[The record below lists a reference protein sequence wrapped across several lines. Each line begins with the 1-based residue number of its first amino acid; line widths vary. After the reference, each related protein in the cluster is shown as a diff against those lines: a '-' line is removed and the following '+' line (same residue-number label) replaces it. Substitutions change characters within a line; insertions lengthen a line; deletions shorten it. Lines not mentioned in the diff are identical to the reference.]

1 MKHLSKSAVLW
12 LLIAVLFLLC
22 ACQPT
27 PEEDVVV
34 NKAEGALESAISGDS
49 AEVYAIDS
57 SDGTAETLRDAL
69 HVPETA
75 RLSVSGPVYGG
86 TLHVEMDAAV
96 NMPNVSKVPV
106 MLVERYHPS
115 AEQKQHIAETL
126 TGETT
131 FYETDPLGRERYL
144 NVIEQYKQLLSVLKT
159 HPYGENADYESLEKE
174 YNEQIERLTTYYREG
189 KPGTK
194 QLWRGN
200 WSDGQ
205 MHLCTERGETIS
217 INTESSDVYCIEY
230 GATDATS
237 SGDDAAI
244 DAGTARKLLED
255 ALEVI
260 GNRYYEIVSICPA
273 DQGMRDR
280 LGSTE
285 GVDDGSFL
293 ITLRPVYAGIPV
305 YNWNTYFGSDTAA
318 QKAGVSYSYP
328 ALRERLHAEIRNGE
342 LIILEWID
350 PIEVLSVE
358 NENVSLLSF
367 DEIMKIFEKQIF
379 MNIYLDGT
387 ENTVIVTDV
396 FFSYRC
402 VPKRDSDQYYLLP
415 VWDFV
420 GYDTIF
426 DTGKGVADTLYRGS
440 GKIYKESLLTV
451 NAIDGSIL
459 NEFLGY

>member
-1 MKHLSKSAVLW
+1 MKR
-12 LLIAVLFLLC
+12 IAVLLAIIILFC

-34 NKAEGALESAISGDS
+34 NKAEGALESVISGDP

-57 SDGTAETLRDAL
+57 IDGTAETLRDAL
-69 HVPETA
+69 HVPETVS
-75 RLSVSGPVYGG
+75 LSVSGPVYGG

-96 NMPNVSKVPV
+96 HMPSVSKVPV

-115 AEQKQHIAETL
+115 AEQKQRIAETL

-131 FYETDPLGRERYL
+131 FYGTDPLGRDRYL
-144 NVIEQYKQLLSVLKT
+144 NVIEQYKQLLAVLTT

-194 QLWRGN
+194 QPWSGS

-205 MHLCTERGETIS
+205 LNLYTERGEIIS
-217 INTESSDVYCIEY
+217 FYTESSDIFEIGY
-230 GATDATS
+230 GAMDATP
-237 SGDDAAI
+237 SGDGAAI
-244 DAGTARKLLED
+244 DADTARKLLED
-255 ALEVI
+255 ALDII
-260 GNRYYEIVSICPA
+260 GNRHYEIVSIRPA

-280 LGSTE
+280 LGSVE
-285 GVDDGSFL
+285 GVNDGSFL

-305 YNWNTYFGSDTAA
+305 YDWNTYFGSDTAA

-328 ALRERLHAEIRNGE
+328 ALRERLFAEIRNGE
-342 LIILEWID
+342 LTILDWID

-367 DEIMKIFEKQIF
+367 DEIMQIFEKQIY
-379 MNIYLDGT
+379 MNIYLDDT
-387 ENTVIVTDV
+387 ENTVVVTDV

-426 DTGKGVADTLYRGS
+426 ERDKGIADTLYRGS
-440 GKIYKESLLTV
+440 GTIHKASLLTV

>member
-1 MKHLSKSAVLW
+1 MKRIIILCLSLA
-12 LLIAVLFLLC
+12 LLA

-27 PEEDVVV
+27 PEEEVVA
-34 NKAEGALESAISGDS
+34 NKAEGTLESVINSNPVDDYSTDTGEGS
-49 AEVYAIDS
+49 V
-57 SDGTAETLRDAL
+57 ETLRDTL
-69 HVPETA
+69 HAPDTA
-75 RLSVSGPVYGG
+75 HLSVSGPVYGG
-86 TLHVEMDAAV
+86 TLHVEMDAVV
-96 NMPNVSKVPV
+96 NIPNVSKVPV

-115 AEQKQHIAETL
+115 AEQKQRIAETL
-126 TGETT
+126 TGETM

-144 NVIEQYKQLLSVLKT
+144 NVIEQYKQILAVLKT

-174 YNEQIERLTTYYREG
+174 YNEQIERLMTYYREG
-189 KPGTK
+189 EPGTK
-194 QLWRGN
+194 QLWRGA

-205 MHLCTERGETIS
+205 LNLCTERGETIS
-217 INTESSDVYCIEY
+217 MNTERSDVYCIEY
-230 GATDATS
+230 GATDAIP
-237 SGDDAAI
+237 SGDGAAI
-244 DAGTARKLLED
+244 DADAARKLLED
-255 ALEVI
+255 ALDII
-260 GNRYYEIVSICPA
+260 GNRHYEIVSIRPA

-280 LGSTE
+280 FGSAE
-285 GVDDGSFL
+285 GVDDGSFV

-305 YNWNTYFGSDTAA
+305 YDWNTYFGSDSAA
-318 QKAGVSYSYP
+318 EKAGVSYSYP
-328 ALRERLHAEIRNGE
+328 ALKERLFAEIRNGE
-342 LIILEWID
+342 LIILELID

-379 MNIYLDGT
+379 MNIYLDGG
-387 ENTVIVTDV
+387 ERTVVVTDV

-426 DTGKGVADTLYRGS
+426 ERDKGIADTLYRGS

-451 NAIDGSIL
+451 KAIDGSIL

>member
-34 NKAEGALESAISGDS
+34 NKTEGALESAISGDS

-96 NMPNVSKVPV
+96 HMPNVSKVPV
-106 MLVERYHPS
+106 MLVERLHPS
-115 AEQKQHIAETL
+115 AEQKQRIAETL

-131 FYETDPLGRERYL
+131 FYETDPLGRDRYL
-144 NVIEQYKQLLSVLKT
+144 NVIEQYKQLLAVLKT

-174 YNEQIERLTTYYREG
+174 YNEQIERLTTFYREG
-189 KPGTK
+189 EPGTK
-194 QLWRGN
+194 QPWRGS

-205 MHLCTERGETIS
+205 LNLCTERGEIIS
-217 INTESSDVYCIEY
+217 IYTESSDVFEIGYD
-230 GATDATS
+230 ATDAMP
-237 SGDDAAI
+237 SGDGAAI
-244 DAGTARKLLED
+244 DADAAGKLLED
-255 ALEVI
+255 ALDVI
-260 GNRYYEIVSICPA
+260 GNQHYEIISILPA

-280 LGSTE
+280 LGISE

-305 YNWNTYFGSDTAA
+305 YDWNTYFGSDTAA
-318 QKAGVSYSYP
+318 QKAGVSYSRP
-328 ALRERLHAEIRNGE
+328 ALRERLFAEIRNGE

-350 PIEVLSVE
+350 PIEILSVE

-379 MNIYLDGT
+379 MNIYLDGS
-387 ENTVIVTDV
+387 ENTVVVTDV

-426 DTGKGVADTLYRGS
+426 DRDKEIADTLYRGN
-440 GKIYKESLLTV
+440 GKIYKTSLLTV

>member
-34 NKAEGALESAISGDS
+34 NKTEGALESAISGDS

-69 HVPETA
+69 HIPETA
-75 RLSVSGPVYGG
+75 HLSVSGPVYGG

-106 MLVERYHPS
+106 MLVERLHPS
-115 AEQKQHIAETL
+115 AEQKQRIAETL
-126 TGETT
+126 TGKTT
-131 FYETDPLGRERYL
+131 FYETDPVGRDLWL
-144 NVIEQYKQLLSVLKT
+144 NIAEQYRKALQSLEMQ
-159 HPYGENADYESLEKE
+159 PYGPNADYDSLTAE
-174 YNEQIERLTTYYREG
+174 YNEAIARALDTYNGGE
-189 KPGTK
+189 PGTK
-194 QLWRGN
+194 RPWSGS
-200 WSDGQ
+200 WSDK
-205 MHLCTERGETIS
+205 HVS
-217 INTESSDVYCIEY
+217 IFTPDGASIWIDPDNEGTGSIQFVASDAVLNAN
-230 GATDATS
+230 G
-237 SGDDAAI
+237 AAI
-244 DAGTARKLLED
+244 DADAARKLVED
-255 ALEVI
+255 ALAI
-260 GNRYYEIVSICPA
+260 MGNSHYEIVKIRPA
-273 DQGMRDR
+273 DQELRDQFK
-280 LGSTE
+280 SAT
-285 GVDDGSFL
+285 GVDDGSFQV
-293 ITLRPVYAGIPV
+293 TVRPIYAGIPV
-305 YNWNTYFGSDTAA
+305 YDWNTYFGSDTAA
-318 QKAGVSYSYP
+318 QKAGISYSHP
-328 ALRERLHAEIRNGE
+328 ALKERIFAEVRYGQ
-342 LIILEWID
+342 LASLTWID
-350 PIEVLSVE
+350 PIEILSVE
-358 NENVSLLSF
+358 NENVPLLSF
-367 DEIMKIFEKQIF
+367 DEIMQIFEKQIF

-387 ENTVIVTDV
+387 ENTVVVTDV

-426 DTGKGVADTLYRGS
+426 DTGKGIADTLYRGS
-440 GKIYKESLLTV
+440 GKIYKDSLLTV

>member
-1 MKHLSKSAVLW
+1 MDA
-12 LLIAVLFLLC
+12 
-22 ACQPT
+22 
-27 PEEDVVV
+27 VV
-34 NKAEGALESAISGDS
+34 NI
-49 AEVYAIDS
+49 
-57 SDGTAETLRDAL
+57 
-69 HVPETA
+69 
-75 RLSVSGPVYGG
+75 
-86 TLHVEMDAAV
+86 
-96 NMPNVSKVPV
+96 PNVSKVPV

-115 AEQKQHIAETL
+115 TEQKQRIAETL
-126 TGETT
+126 TGETM

-144 NVIEQYKQLLSVLKT
+144 NVIEQYKQILAVLKT

-174 YNEQIERLTTYYREG
+174 YNEQIERLMTYYREG
-189 KPGTK
+189 EPGTK
-194 QLWRGN
+194 QLWRGA

-205 MHLCTERGETIS
+205 LNLYTERGETIS
-217 INTESSDVYCIEY
+217 MNTERSDVYCIEY
-230 GATDATS
+230 GATDAIP
-237 SGDDAAI
+237 SGDGAAI
-244 DAGTARKLLED
+244 DADAARKLLED
-255 ALEVI
+255 ALDII
-260 GNRYYEIVSICPA
+260 GNRHYEIVSIRPA

-280 LGSTE
+280 FGSAE
-285 GVDDGSFL
+285 GVDDGSFV

-305 YNWNTYFGSDTAA
+305 YDWNTYFGSDSAA
-318 QKAGVSYSYP
+318 EKAGVSYSYP
-328 ALRERLHAEIRNGE
+328 ALKERLFAEIRNGE

-379 MNIYLDGT
+379 MNIYLDGG
-387 ENTVIVTDV
+387 ERTVVVTDV

-426 DTGKGVADTLYRGS
+426 ERDKGIADTLYRGS